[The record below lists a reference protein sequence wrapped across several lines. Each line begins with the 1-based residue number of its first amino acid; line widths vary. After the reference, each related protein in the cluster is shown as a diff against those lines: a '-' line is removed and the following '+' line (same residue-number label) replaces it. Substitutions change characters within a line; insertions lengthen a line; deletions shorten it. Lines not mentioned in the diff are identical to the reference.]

1 MQLAK
6 FYVST
11 YKALRYIQPPRFWS
25 EQIEAH
31 ALIHY
36 EEFSEFLT
44 SPVDQYLSVMLTIAP
59 SNLNYWWQLH
69 WAWLSTS
76 VCQILFCPF
85 MIVPIFCH
93 LNAKSKVSS
102 VCMIEVIQLTHCLIA
117 RLLTNCFDLISSNFL
132 RVLPFLDTF
141 PSVTLISSWFLWMFL
156 YFSVCQL
163 S

>member
-1 MQLAK
+1 MKWKQTNFKCVQLAK

-11 YKALRYIQPPRFWS
+11 YKALRYRQPPRFWS

-31 ALIHY
+31 ALIDSK
-36 EEFSEFLT
+36 EFSEFLT
-44 SPVDQYLSVMLTIAP
+44 FPVDQYLSLLLTIAP

-102 VCMIEVIQLTHCLIA
+102 MCMIEVIQLTYCWLLDCWPIASTWFQATFCERYLFLVLFQGHC
-117 RLLTNCFDLISSNFL
+117 S
-132 RVLPFLDTF
+132 
-141 PSVTLISSWFLWMFL
+141 
-156 YFSVCQL
+156 
-163 S
+163 